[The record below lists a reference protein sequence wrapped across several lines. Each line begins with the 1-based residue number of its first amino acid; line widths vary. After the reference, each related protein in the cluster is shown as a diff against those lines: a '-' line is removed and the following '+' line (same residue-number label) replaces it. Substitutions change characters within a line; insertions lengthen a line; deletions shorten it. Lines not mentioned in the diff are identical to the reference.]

1 LYDKRKSNRYKMKEL
16 QEVCKPSSMENA

>member
-1 LYDKRKSNRYKMKEL
+1 LYDKRKSNRYRMKEL